1 MGIAVNNQSLFYVAL
16 LVLIAL
22 FIAWREKLGLDR
34 DMIIAVIRAVIQ
46 LVIVGYVLRY
56 IIQLDQL
63 WVTLIIATLIIFN
76 ASYNAMK
83 RSALK
88 SFKISLAAIGIG
100 TIITLSGLIL
110 AGAIKLVPFQIIP
123 ITGMIASNAMIAVG
137 LCFKTMDQAFKDQRQ
152 QVIEK
157 LTLGADLKDATLPI
171 IRMSIKTAMQPTID
185 GAKTVGI
192 VSLPG
197 MMSGLIFAG
206 IDPVRAI
213 KYQIMVT
220 FMLISTASIASF
232 IAAYL
237 GYRKYFNTRKQLKS
251 MN

>member
-1 MGIAVNNQSLFYVAL
+1 MNIVVNNQSLFYAFM
-16 LVLIAL
+16 LVVIGLV
-22 FIAWREKLGLDR
+22 IAWHEKLHLEKE
-34 DMIIAVIRAVIQ
+34 MILAVTRAIIQ
-46 LVIVGYVLRY
+46 LIVVGYILRY
-56 IIQLDQL
+56 IIHVNMIWL
-63 WVTLIIATLIIFN
+63 TLILVVIIIFN

-88 SFKISLAAIGIG
+88 SFNISLIAIASGTVITLCGLIIAG
-100 TIITLSGLIL
+100 TI
-110 AGAIKLVPFQIIP
+110 KVVPFQIIP

-157 LTLGADLKDATLPI
+157 LALGADLKDTTLDI
-171 IRMSIKTAMQPTID
+171 VRLSIKTAMQPTID

-206 IDPVRAI
+206 VDPVKAI

-237 GYRKYFNTRKQLKS
+237 GYKEYFNERKQLK
-251 MN
+251 